1 MDSAPTSS
9 RSDLSFFEALQGGR
23 HATIS
28 PETLEMLG
36 KEAANRFLEQGV
48 ALNDGI
54 AKLAGSHPDI
64 SPEQIRRVAEFANTA
79 VYLAKHDQ
87 SKTAGAGSSYPQFE
101 LADPARIIQDLNDG
115 ATPTRLTPTDL
126 AYSRL
131 SHKGMYEKTAS
142 VRASSRDRAEEAFYA
157 QFAVE
162 KVAQD
167 YTTDTVVEEIYTLK
181 DGLES
186 ARSHLL
192 AKGEELDLMQKQA
205 YAEYRETVKRHLLD
219 GGSFTDVVKAASATG
234 FEGGRIASFLGG
246 LGEELIGEG
255 VALGA
260 PDLTKVA
267 HRVVNPEHPLVR
279 LCGQVLEFDGEIE
292 KVAEAVTGLEE
303 QLTEVRGFIRENFLR
318 VR

>member
-1 MDSAPTSS
+1 MDSAPTKS
-9 RSDLSFFEALQGGR
+9 RPDLSFFEALQGGR

-54 AKLAGSHPDI
+54 AKLAGAHPDI
-64 SPEQIRRVAEFANTA
+64 SPEQVRRVAEFANTA

-87 SKTAGAGSSYPQFE
+87 AKTAGAGSSYPQFE

-115 ATPTRLTPTDL
+115 ATPVHLTPTDM

-131 SHKGMYEKTAS
+131 SHKNMYEKTAS
-142 VRASSRDRAEEAFYA
+142 ARPSPRNRAEEAFYA

-162 KVAQD
+162 KTAQD
-167 YTTDTVVEEIYTLK
+167 YTVDTVVEEVYSLK
-181 DGLES
+181 DSLES
-186 ARSHLL
+186 ARSHLM
-192 AKGEELDLMQKQA
+192 AKGEELDLMQKEA

-234 FEGGRIASFLGG
+234 FDGGRISSFLGE

-255 VALGA
+255 VPLRA
-260 PDLTKVA
+260 PNLTKVA
-267 HRVVNPEHPLVR
+267 HRTVNPEHPLVR
-279 LCGQVLEFDGEIE
+279 LCGQVLDFDGEVE
-292 KVAEAVTGLEE
+292 KVAEAVMGIEE
-303 QLTEVRGFIRENFLR
+303 QLGQVRGFIRENILR
-318 VR
+318 SR